1 MAGQGVTKIL
11 ILEDS
16 RDSLNAVTAMAEHVS
31 ETVAVVPV
39 KSLEEAR
46 AALNGAQQPF
56 QAFLLDI
63 NLNPDDKKDCSGM
76 TFAREIRAKKEYA
89 FTPIV
94 MITSIAN
101 MELAA
106 YRELH
111 CYQYLIKPYRESD
124 IEQLV
129 GKLLFLS
136 QQGETR
142 ESFVMVK
149 KDGVNYKLFCK
160 DIICVRAVPRGV
172 GFVLA
177 KEEMRV
183 PYLSIRQLLEKLPK
197 KRFLQVHRMC
207 VVNLDYIDYVDTV
220 NGLIRLKNGETAEV
234 GVTYKNGL
242 LQKINGKDE

>member
-1 MAGQGVTKIL
+1 MQSVTRIL

-16 RDSLNAVTAMAEHVS
+16 RDSLAAVTAMAEKVS
-31 ETVAVVPV
+31 KGVSVIPV
-39 KSLEEAR
+39 NSLEEAR

-63 NLNPDDKKDCSGM
+63 NLNPDDKEDISGM

-94 MITSIAN
+94 MITSITN
-101 MELAA
+101 MELSA

-111 CYQYLIKPYRESD
+111 CYQYLIKPYHEED

-160 DIICVRAVPRGV
+160 DMICIKAVPRGV
-172 GFVLA
+172 CFVLA
-177 KEEMRV
+177 KEEMKV
-183 PYLSIRQLLEKLPK
+183 PYLSIKQLMEKLPK
-197 KRFLQVHRMC
+197 ERFLQVHRMC
-207 VVNLDYIDYVDTV
+207 VVNLDHIDYVDTV
-220 NGLIRLKNGETAEV
+220 NGVINMKNGETAEV
-234 GVTYKNGL
+234 GVTYKNRL
-242 LQKINGKDE
+242 IQVIKGKDD

>member
-1 MAGQGVTKIL
+1 MTGQSMTRIL

-16 RDSLNAVTAMAEHVS
+16 RDSLDAITAMVQRVS
-31 ETVAVVPV
+31 SGVSVIPAN
-39 KSLEEAR
+39 SLEEAR
-46 AALNGAQQPF
+46 AALDKAQQPF

-63 NLNPDDKKDCSGM
+63 NLKSEDKDDISGM
-76 TFAREIRAKKEYA
+76 VFAREVRAKKEYA

-101 MELAA
+101 MELSA

-111 CYQYLIKPYRESD
+111 CYQYLIKPYREED

-149 KDGVNYKLFCK
+149 KDGINYKLFCK
-160 DIICVRAVPRGV
+160 DIISVKAVPRGV
-172 GFVLA
+172 CFVLA
-177 KEEMRV
+177 KEEMKV
-183 PYLSIRQLLEKLPK
+183 PYLSIRQLMEKLPK
-197 KRFLQVHRMC
+197 ERFLQVHRMY
-207 VVNLDYIDYVDTV
+207 VVNLDYVDYIDTV
-220 NGLIRLKNGETAEV
+220 NGLINMKNGGTAEV
-234 GVTYKNGL
+234 GVTYKNSL
-242 LQKINGKDE
+242 IRMIKGKED